1 MQQVGK
7 REVVRGGVV
16 GWWVVARG
24 PARVE
29 EERRGVWRVARAKEG
44 RGAVRDVGSEAWLRY
59 GGVDGDLH
67 FKID

>member
-1 MQQVGK
+1 M
-7 REVVRGGVV
+7 
-16 GWWVVARG
+16 VVAGG